1 MASLKSIRENR
12 LKKLSKLKK
21 ANVNPYPE
29 SSNRTH
35 TCIEAINYFEKLC
48 KKEICLAGRVRSIR
62 THGGSTFLHIQDSTS
77 KFQIYLKRDIL
88 GEKSYELFLETIDI
102 GDFIEVGG
110 NLFITKRGEKTLEAK
125 SWRILA
131 KSLLPLPEK
140 WHGLKDIEKR
150 SRKRYLD
157 LIMNDDIKKRFEI
170 RSLIIRLIR
179 EFLHKKGFIE
189 VETPILQSIAGGA
202 LATPFM
208 THLNALNLDLYLRIA
223 PELYLKRLLV
233 GGFEKI
239 FEIGK
244 CFRNEGIDA
253 SHNPEFTMLEFYWA
267 YADYKNLM
275 SLTEEMF
282 NDIISNLKSYN
293 LISEK
298 EIDFSVPWK
307 KVEFDKLI
315 EENTGINIWKAKIE
329 DLHKKIEQMD
339 IDTEIK
345 LVKSKSELYKAKLI
359 DEIFKKVC
367 VPKLINPVFVINHPK
382 FMSPLAKPL
391 EEEPH
396 KSARFQLIISGI
408 EIANAYSE
416 LNDPI
421 LQKEMLI
428 SQEKAFK
435 RGEEAQRY
443 DKDFITALEYGMP
456 PAAGFGMGLDRLAMI
471 LTNCSN
477 LRDIILFPFMKP
489 KE

>member
-1 MASLKSIRENR
+1 MTSLKNIRETR
-12 LKKLSKLKK
+12 IEKLVKLKK
-21 ANVNPYPE
+21 AGINPYPE

-35 TCIEAINYFEKLC
+35 TCIEAVNHFKKLH
-48 KKEICLAGRVRSIR
+48 KRKIYLTGRVRSVR

-77 KFQIYLKRDIL
+77 KFQIYLKKDVL
-88 GEKSYELFLETIDI
+88 GEKNYKLFLESIDI

-110 NLFITKRGEKTLEAK
+110 NLFITKKGEKTLEAEN
-125 SWRILA
+125 WRMLA
-131 KSLLPLPEK
+131 KSLLPMPEK

-157 LIMNDDIKKRFEI
+157 LIMNEESRERFEM
-170 RSLIIRLIR
+170 RSLIIKSIR
-179 EFLHKKGFIE
+179 EFLHKRGFIE
-189 VETPILQSIAGGA
+189 VETPILQGIPGGA
-202 LATPFM
+202 LATPFK

-239 FEIGK
+239 FEIGR

-253 SHNPEFTMLEFYWA
+253 LHNPEFTMLEFYWA

-275 SLTEEMF
+275 ELTEEML
-282 NDIISNLKSYN
+282 NNVISNLKSYN
-293 LISEK
+293 LINERK
-298 EIDFSVPWK
+298 IDFSVPWK
-307 KVEFDKLI
+307 KIEFDRLI
-315 EENTGINIWKAKIE
+315 QENTGINIWKAKIE
-329 DLHKKIEQMD
+329 DLHRKIKQMD
-339 IDTEIK
+339 IKTEIK
-345 LVKSKSELYKAKLI
+345 LIKSKSELYKAKLI

-391 EEEPH
+391 KKDPN
-396 KSARFQLIISGI
+396 KSARFQLIISGT

-421 LQKEMLI
+421 LQKEMLVF
-428 SQEKAFK
+428 QEKAFK

-477 LRDIILFPFMKP
+477 LRDIILFPLMKP

>member
-77 KFQIYLKRDIL
+77 KFQIYLKRDVL
-88 GEKSYELFLETIDI
+88 GEKSYKLFLETIDI

-125 SWRILA
+125 IWRILA

-179 EFLHKKGFIE
+179 EFLHRKGFIE

-298 EIDFSVPWK
+298 EIDFSAPWK

>member
-21 ANVNPYPE
+21 ANINPYPE

-35 TCIEAINYFEKLC
+35 TCIEAIEYFEKLC
-48 KKEICLAGRVRSIR
+48 KREIYLAGRVRSIR

-77 KFQIYLKRDIL
+77 KFQIYLKRDVL
-88 GEKSYELFLETIDI
+88 GEKSYKLFLETIDI

-110 NLFITKRGEKTLEAK
+110 SLFITKRGEKTLEAK

-157 LIMNDDIKKRFEI
+157 LIMNDNIKKRFEI

-179 EFLHKKGFIE
+179 EFLHRKGFIE

-298 EIDFSVPWK
+298 EIDFSAPWK

-329 DLHKKIEQMD
+329 DLHKKIEQME
-339 IDTEIK
+339 IKTEIK

-477 LRDIILFPFMKP
+477 LRDIILFPLMKP

>member
-125 SWRILA
+125 IWRILT

-157 LIMNDDIKKRFEI
+157 LIMNDNIRKRFEI

-239 FEIGK
+239 FEIGR

-298 EIDFSVPWK
+298 EIDFSAPWK

-329 DLHKKIEQMD
+329 DLHKKIEQMK
-339 IDTEIK
+339 IKTEIK